1 MKYTEIIASI
11 TEKSLQPVYFLMGDE
26 PYYIDKVADA
36 FSKNVL
42 SAEEQE
48 FNQVVLYGKDIET
61 AQIIA
66 EAKQF
71 PFGAEK
77 RVVIIKEAQHLTD
90 IEILDSYLD
99 TVQPSTIL
107 VICYKGKSVDK
118 RKKFG
123 KTLASKCVVF
133 ESKKLYE
140 NKIPEW
146 INTYVNKNGFNIDN
160 SASAVLAEYLG
171 ADLSKITN
179 ELDKLMLVV
188 NEQEQI
194 TTKLIEYHIGISKD
208 YNVFELQNA
217 LGKKQVVKANR
228 IINHF
233 AANPK
238 NHNIVPVMGSL
249 FSYFQKIM
257 VYHFLEDKSPKSA
270 ASVLKVN
277 PFFVSQYQTA
287 AQNYSTRQ
295 LFYIFEHLKDYDLKS
310 KGVNNKSTTH
320 EGLLKELIFKILH
333 A

>member
-1 MKYTEIIASI
+1 M
-11 TEKSLQPVYFLMGDE
+11 
-26 PYYIDKVADA
+26 
-36 FSKNVL
+36 
-42 SAEEQE
+42 
-48 FNQVVLYGKDIET
+48 
-61 AQIIA
+61 
-66 EAKQF
+66 
-71 PFGAEK
+71 
-77 RVVIIKEAQHLTD
+77 
-90 IEILDSYLD
+90 
-99 TVQPSTIL
+99 
-107 VICYKGKSVDK
+107 ICYKGKSVDK

-146 INTYVNKNGFNIDN
+146 INTYVNENGFNIDN
-160 SASAVLAEYLG
+160 SASAVLAEYIG

-188 NEQEQI
+188 NQQEQI

-233 AANPK
+233 AANPR
-238 NHNIVPVMGSL
+238 NHNIVLIMSAL

-257 VYHFLEDKSPKSA
+257 VYHFLEDKSQKSA

-277 PFFVSQYQTA
+277 PFFLSQYQTA

>member
-1 MKYTEIIASI
+1 VNYKEIISSI
-11 TEKSLQPVYFLMGDE
+11 ANKDLQPVYFLMGDE
-26 PYYIDKVADA
+26 PYYIDKLADS

-42 SAEEQE
+42 TDEEAE
-48 FNQVVLYGKDIET
+48 FNQVILYGKDIET
-61 AQIIA
+61 AQAIA

-77 RVVIIKEAQHLTD
+77 RVVIIREAQHLKD
-90 IEILDSYLD
+90 IDLLDSYLD
-99 TVQPSTIL
+99 NVQPSTLL

-123 KTLASKCVVF
+123 KTLAKKCVVF
-133 ESKKLYE
+133 ESKKLYD
-140 NKIPEW
+140 NKIPAW
-146 INTYVNKNGFNIDN
+146 INTYVTENGFKIDN
-160 SASAVLAEYLG
+160 SATAVLAEYIG

-188 NEQEQI
+188 KKEEQI

-238 NHNIVPVMGSL
+238 NHNIVPVMSAL

-257 VYHFLEDKSPKSA
+257 VYHFLEDKSPKFA

-287 AQNYSTRQ
+287 AQNYSKRQ
-295 LFYIFEHLKDYDLKS
+295 LFYVFEHLKDYDLKS
-310 KGVNNKSTTH
+310 KGVNNKSTSH

>member
-1 MKYTEIIASI
+1 VNYKEIISSI
-11 TEKSLQPVYFLMGDE
+11 SNKEFEPVYFLMGDE
-26 PYYIDKVADA
+26 PYYIDKLANA

-42 SAEEQE
+42 SAEERE
-48 FNQVVLYGKDIET
+48 FNQVILYGKDIET
-61 AQIIA
+61 AQAIA

-77 RVVIIKEAQHLTD
+77 RVVIIKEAQHLKD
-90 IEILDSYLD
+90 IEVLDSYLD
-99 TVQPSTIL
+99 NVQPSTLL

-118 RKKFG
+118 RKIFG

-133 ESKKLYE
+133 ESKILYD
-140 NKIPEW
+140 NKIPAW
-146 INTYVNKNGFNIDN
+146 INTYVTEHGFKIDN
-160 SASAVLAEYLG
+160 SATAVIAEYIG

-188 NEQEQI
+188 KKEEQI
-194 TTKLIEYHIGISKD
+194 TTALIEYHIGISKD

-217 LGKKQVVKANR
+217 LGKKEVVKANR

-233 AANPK
+233 SENPK
-238 NHNIVPVMGSL
+238 NHNIVPVMSAL

-270 ASVLKVN
+270 AVALKVN
-277 PFFVSQYQTA
+277 PFFISQYQTA
-287 AQNYSTRQ
+287 SRNYTKKQ
-295 LFYIFEHLKDYDLKS
+295 LFYIFEYLKNYDLKS
-310 KGVNNKSTTH
+310 KGVNNKNTTQK
-320 EGLLKELIFKILH
+320 GLLKELIFKILH

>member
-1 MKYTEIIASI
+1 MNYKEIISSI
-11 TEKSLQPVYFLMGDE
+11 SNKEFEPVYFLMGDE
-26 PYYIDKVADA
+26 PYYIDKLANA

-42 SAEEQE
+42 SAEERE
-48 FNQVVLYGKDIET
+48 FNQVILYGKDIET
-61 AQIIA
+61 AQAIA

-77 RVVIIKEAQHLTD
+77 RVVIIKEAQHLKD
-90 IEILDSYLD
+90 IEVLDSYLD
-99 TVQPSTIL
+99 NVQPSTLL

-133 ESKKLYE
+133 ESKTLYD
-140 NKIPEW
+140 NKIPAW
-146 INTYVNKNGFNIDN
+146 INTYVTEHGFKIDN
-160 SASAVLAEYLG
+160 SATAVLAEYIG

-188 NEQEQI
+188 KKEEQI
-194 TTKLIEYHIGISKD
+194 TTALIEYHIGISKD

-217 LGKKQVVKANR
+217 LGKKEVVKANR

-233 AANPK
+233 SKNPK
-238 NHNIVPVMGSL
+238 NHNIVPVMSAL

-270 ASVLKVN
+270 AVALKVN
-277 PFFVSQYQTA
+277 PFFISQYQTA
-287 AQNYSTRQ
+287 SRNYTKKQ
-295 LFYIFEHLKDYDLKS
+295 LFYIFEYLKNYDLKS
-310 KGVNNKSTTH
+310 KGVNNKNTTQK
-320 EGLLKELIFKILH
+320 GLLKELIFKILH

>member
-1 MKYTEIIASI
+1 MNYKEIISSI
-11 TEKSLQPVYFLMGDE
+11 TDKNLQPVYFLMGDE
-26 PYYIDKVADA
+26 PYYIDKLANA
-36 FSKNVL
+36 FAKDVL

-48 FNQVVLYGKDIET
+48 FNQIVLYGKDIET
-61 AQIIA
+61 AQAIS

-77 RVVIIKEAQHLTD
+77 RVVIIKEAQHLKD
-90 IEILDSYLD
+90 IEVLDSYLEN
-99 TVQPSTIL
+99 VQPSTLL

-133 ESKKLYE
+133 ESKKLYD
-140 NKIPEW
+140 NKIPSW
-146 INTYVNKNGFNIDN
+146 IKTYVNENGFTIED
-160 SASAVLAEYLG
+160 SATAVLSEYIG

-188 NEQEQI
+188 KKEDPI
-194 TTKLIEYHIGISKD
+194 TTSLIEYHIGISKD

-217 LGKKQVVKANR
+217 LGKRQVVKANR

-238 NHNIVPVMGSL
+238 NHNIVPVMSAL

-257 VYHFLEDKSPKSA
+257 VYQFLEDKSPKSA
-270 ASVLKVN
+270 ASILKVN
-277 PFFVSQYQTA
+277 PFFISQYQTA
-287 AQNYSTRQ
+287 AQHYSKRQ
-295 LFYIFEHLKDYDLKS
+295 LFYIFEYLKDYDLKS
-310 KGVNNKSTTH
+310 KGANNKSTTH
-320 EGLLKELIFKILH
+320 GGLLKELIFKILH

>member
-1 MKYTEIIASI
+1 VNYKEIISSI
-11 TEKSLQPVYFLMGDE
+11 ANKDLQPVYFLMGDE
-26 PYYIDKVADA
+26 PYYIDKLADL
-36 FSKNVL
+36 FSKNIL

-71 PFGAEK
+71 PFGSEK
-77 RVVIIKEAQHLTD
+77 RVVIIREAQDLKD
-90 IEILDSYLD
+90 IDLLDSYLD
-99 TVQPSTIL
+99 NVQPSTLL

-123 KTLASKCVVF
+123 KTLAKKCVVF
-133 ESKKLYE
+133 ESKKLYD
-140 NKIPEW
+140 NKIPAW
-146 INTYVNKNGFNIDN
+146 INTYVTENGFKIDN
-160 SASAVLAEYLG
+160 SATAVLAEYIG

-188 NEQEQI
+188 KKEEQI

-238 NHNIVPVMGSL
+238 NHNIVPVMSAL

-257 VYHFLEDKSPKSA
+257 VYHFLEDKSPKFA

-287 AQNYSTRQ
+287 AQNYSKRQ

-310 KGVNNKSTTH
+310 KGVNNKSTSH

>member
-1 MKYTEIIASI
+1 VNYKEIISSI
-11 TEKSLQPVYFLMGDE
+11 ANKDLQPVYFLMGDE
-26 PYYIDKVADA
+26 PYYIDKLADL
-36 FSKNVL
+36 FSKNIL

-71 PFGAEK
+71 PFGSEK
-77 RVVIIKEAQHLTD
+77 RVVIIREAQHLKD
-90 IEILDSYLD
+90 IDLLDSYLD
-99 TVQPSTIL
+99 NVQPSTLL

-123 KTLASKCVVF
+123 KTLAKKCVVF
-133 ESKKLYE
+133 ESKKLYD
-140 NKIPEW
+140 NKIPAW
-146 INTYVNKNGFNIDN
+146 INTYVTENGFKIDN
-160 SASAVLAEYLG
+160 SATAVLAEYIG

-188 NEQEQI
+188 KKEEQI

-233 AANPK
+233 AANTK
-238 NHNIVPVMGSL
+238 NHNIVPVMSAL

-257 VYHFLEDKSPKSA
+257 VYHFLEDKSPKFA

-287 AQNYSTRQ
+287 AQNYSKRQ

-310 KGVNNKSTTH
+310 KGVNNKSTSH

>member
-1 MKYTEIIASI
+1 VNYKEIISSI
-11 TEKSLQPVYFLMGDE
+11 ANKDLQPVYFLMGDE
-26 PYYIDKVADA
+26 PYYIDKLADL

-48 FNQVVLYGKDIET
+48 FNQVILYGKDIET

-71 PFGAEK
+71 PFGSEK
-77 RVVIIKEAQHLTD
+77 RVVIIREAQHLKD
-90 IEILDSYLD
+90 IDLLDSYLD
-99 TVQPSTIL
+99 NVQPSTLL

-123 KTLASKCVVF
+123 KTLAKKCVVF
-133 ESKKLYE
+133 ESKKLYD
-140 NKIPEW
+140 NKIPAW
-146 INTYVNKNGFNIDN
+146 INTYVTENGFKIDN
-160 SASAVLAEYLG
+160 SATAVLAEYIG

-188 NEQEQI
+188 KKEEQI

-233 AANPK
+233 AANTK
-238 NHNIVPVMGSL
+238 NHNIVPVMSAL

-257 VYHFLEDKSPKSA
+257 VYHFLEDKSPKFA

-287 AQNYSTRQ
+287 AQNYSKRQ

-310 KGVNNKSTTH
+310 KGVNNKSTSH

>member
-11 TEKSLQPVYFLMGDE
+11 TEKNLQPIYFLMGDE
-26 PYYIDKVADA
+26 PYYIDKLADA
-36 FSKNVL
+36 FAKNVL
-42 SAEEQE
+42 SAKEQE

-77 RVVIIKEAQHLTD
+77 RVVIIKDAQHLTN

-99 TVQPSTIL
+99 AVQPSTIL
-107 VICYKGKSVDK
+107 VICYKKKSVDK

-123 KTLASKCVVF
+123 KTLTSKCVVF

-146 INTYVNKNGFNIDN
+146 INTYVNENGFNIDN

-188 NEQEQI
+188 NKKEQI

-217 LGKKQVVKANR
+217 LGKRQVVKANR

-238 NHNIVPVMGSL
+238 NHNIVPVMSAL

-257 VYHFLEDKSPKSA
+257 VYHFLEDKNPKVA
-270 ASVLKVN
+270 ASILKVN

-287 AQNYSTRQ
+287 SKNYSKKQ
-295 LFYIFEHLKDYDLKS
+295 LFYIFEYLKDYDLRS

-320 EGLLKELIFKILH
+320 EGLLKEVIFKILH

>member
-1 MKYTEIIASI
+1 VNYKEIISSI
-11 TEKSLQPVYFLMGDE
+11 TDKNLQAVYFLMGDE
-26 PYYIDKVADA
+26 PYYIDKLTDK
-36 FSKNVL
+36 FSKEIL
-42 SAEEQE
+42 AEEERE
-48 FNQVVLYGKDIET
+48 FNQVTLYGKDITTE
-61 AQIIA
+61 QIIA
-66 EAKQF
+66 EAKQY
-71 PFGAEK
+71 PFGTEK
-77 RVVIIKEAQHLTD
+77 RVVIIKEAQHLKD
-90 IEILDSYLD
+90 IELLDAYLD
-99 TVQPSTIL
+99 NVQPSTLL

-123 KTLASKCVVF
+123 KALASKCVVF
-133 ESKKLYE
+133 ESKKLYD
-140 NKIPEW
+140 NKIPAW
-146 INTYVNKNGFNIDN
+146 INTYVTEHGFKIDN
-160 SASAVLAEYLG
+160 SATAVLAEYIG

-188 NEQEQI
+188 KKKEQI
-194 TTKLIEYHIGISKD
+194 TTALIEYHIGISKD

-238 NHNIVPVMGSL
+238 NHNIVAVMSAL

-257 VYHFLEDKSPKSA
+257 VYHFLDDKSPKSA
-270 ASVLKVN
+270 ASALKVN
-277 PFFVSQYQTA
+277 PFFINQYQTA
-287 AQNYSTRQ
+287 AQHYSTRQ
-295 LFYIFEHLKDYDLKS
+295 LFYIFEYLKDYDLKS

>member
-26 PYYIDKVADA
+26 PYYIDKLADA

-42 SAEEQE
+42 SDEEQE

-146 INTYVNKNGFNIDN
+146 INTYVNENGFNIDN

-179 ELDKLMLVV
+179 ELDKLMLAV
-188 NEQEQI
+188 NKQEQI

-257 VYHFLEDKSPKSA
+257 VYHFLEDKSQKSV

-277 PFFVSQYQTA
+277 PFFVSQYQTS
-287 AQNYSTRQ
+287 AQNYSTQQ